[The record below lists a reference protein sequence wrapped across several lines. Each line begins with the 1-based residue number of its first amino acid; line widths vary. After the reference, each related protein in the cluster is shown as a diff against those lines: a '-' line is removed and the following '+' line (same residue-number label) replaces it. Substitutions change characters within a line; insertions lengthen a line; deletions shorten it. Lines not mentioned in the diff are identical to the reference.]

1 DVCKRQFQDVLW
13 EVSDTAGTPATA
25 PAPSTWRAMSLVTG
39 SVRADPRPGSL
50 DARVRLLRHGDSSVA
65 VVHLVTALRTHRPQL
80 ELPQVH
86 ANPTPGGLAPPR
98 SWHEC

>member
-1 DVCKRQFQDVLW
+1 MVLDGTDAVMASA
-13 EVSDTAGTPATA
+13 ETASGKYPVETIEAA
-25 PAPSTWRAMSLVTG
+25 QREGLKLGLVTTT
-39 SVRADPRPGSL
+39 SPDNV
-50 DARVRLLRHGDSSVA
+50 DA
-65 VVHLVTALRTHRPQL
+65 LVTALRTHRPQL

>member
-1 DVCKRQFQDVLW
+1 
-13 EVSDTAGTPATA
+13 
-25 PAPSTWRAMSLVTG
+25 M
-39 SVRADPRPGSL
+39 
-50 DARVRLLRHGDSSVA
+50 A